1 MEINLI
7 FVYNHDMII
16 EVEKSAELAD
26 SKKSIGQ
33 IYQQYTNRF

>member
-16 EVEKSAELAD
+16 EVEKSAESAD
-26 SKKSIGQ
+26 SKNQ
-33 IYQQYTNRF
+33 